1 MGDGGGLGWGWV
13 RGGFLEWEMEE
24 GRDGG
29 EFLEWEVEEGRG
41 GGGLGEGFLSG
52 RWRRVGM
59 GVG

>member
-1 MGDGGGLGWGWV
+1 MGDGGGVGWGWV

-24 GRDGG
+24 GWD
-29 EFLEWEVEEGRG
+29 

-52 RWRRVGM
+52 RWRRAGM